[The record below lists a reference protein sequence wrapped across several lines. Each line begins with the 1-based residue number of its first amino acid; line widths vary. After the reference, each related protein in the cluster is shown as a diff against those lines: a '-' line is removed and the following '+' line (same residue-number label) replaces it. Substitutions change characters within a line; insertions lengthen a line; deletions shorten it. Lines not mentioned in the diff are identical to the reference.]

1 VPTAGLAVW
10 PPVDAEPVPLDDV
23 YGRAADRGFVYGPV
37 FQGLRA
43 VWRRGEEV
51 FAEVALPREHHGEAA
66 RFGVHPALLDAA
78 LHAVA
83 LGSLN
88 SEGTG
93 RLPFSWAGVRL
104 YAAGA
109 TALRVRLTP
118 SGTET
123 LTVEVADEA
132 GSPVAVIDA
141 LASRPVVP
149 GQVRAARRAGP
160 LFRVDWVPGAPGDPV
175 DAEFVPVPRG
185 DVREVLGAV
194 LARVQ
199 SELDGDRRLVFVTS
213 GATTDDPVAAAV
225 WGLVRSAQ
233 AEHPDRF
240 VLLDLEHPDD
250 PVPAALPADENQFVV
265 RSGQVFVPRLAPVPA
280 EPAEPPAFDGSV
292 LITGGTGTLGRL
304 VAGHLARNGTK
315 RLVLV
320 SRRGY
325 AAPGA
330 ADVVS
335 GLTALG
341 AEVTVVACDVADRAR
356 LAEVLDDV
364 PDLAAVVHT
373 AGALDDGVVET
384 LTPERI
390 DVVLRA
396 KVDAARHLHEL
407 APDAHLVLF
416 SSAAGTFGTPGQGNY
431 AAANAYLDALAR
443 HRRARG
449 LPGQSLAW
457 GLWADTS
464 ELTGTLG
471 STGLDRLRRNGS
483 RAFSAEDGLAAFD
496 LALAT
501 GEPVVVP
508 VQLDLRVRGD
518 HGVPPVLRGLVRA
531 PLRRTAAVD
540 TSVRGQLS
548 GLAPEERDRVLLTL
562 VRAQAAAVLGHAGPG
577 AVEPGRG
584 FLDLGFDSL
593 TAVEL
598 RNRLQAATG
607 ARLPAPL
614 VFDHP
619 TATALARFLAE
630 RLGTDTAPALAPAL
644 AELGRLETVLA
655 PFTGEAREAIT
666 LRLRELLARWS
677 TEPEAGPAAD
687 IDAATDDELFGVL
700 DELRTP

>member
-1 VPTAGLAVW
+1 
-10 PPVDAEPVPLDDV
+10 
-23 YGRAADRGFVYGPV
+23 
-37 FQGLRA
+37 
-43 VWRRGEEV
+43 
-51 FAEVALPREHHGEAA
+51 H
-66 RFGVHPALLDAA
+66 
-78 LHAVA
+78 
-83 LGSLN
+83 
-88 SEGTG
+88 
-93 RLPFSWAGVRL
+93 
-104 YAAGA
+104 AAGA

-141 LASRPVVP
+141 LTSRPVLP
-149 GQVRAARRAGP
+149 GQVRTARRSGP
-160 LFRVDWVPGAPGDPV
+160 LFRVDWVPGAPGVPV

-185 DVREVLGAV
+185 DVREVLGEV
-194 LARVQ
+194 LARIRSDVD
-199 SELDGDRRLVFVTS
+199 SDRRIVFVTS
-213 GATTDDPVAAAV
+213 GATTGDPVAAAV

-250 PVPAALPADENQFVV
+250 PMPAGLPADENQFSV
-265 RSGQVFVPRLAPVPA
+265 RSGQTFVPRLAPVPV

-356 LAEVLDDV
+356 LAEVLDDI

-384 LTPERI
+384 LTPDRI
-390 DVVLRA
+390 DAVLRA

-407 APDAHLVLF
+407 VPDAHLVLF

-443 HRRARG
+443 HRHEQG

-471 STGLDRLRRNGS
+471 STGMDRLRRTGS
-483 RAFSAEDGLAAFD
+483 RAFTAEDGLAAFD
-496 LALAT
+496 LALAS

-518 HGVPPVLRGLVRA
+518 QGVPPLLRGLVRA

-540 TSVRGQLS
+540 TSVR
-548 GLAPEERDRVLLTL
+548 
-562 VRAQAAAVLGHAGPG
+562 
-577 AVEPGRG
+577 
-584 FLDLGFDSL
+584 
-593 TAVEL
+593 
-598 RNRLQAATG
+598 
-607 ARLPAPL
+607 
-614 VFDHP
+614 
-619 TATALARFLAE
+619 
-630 RLGTDTAPALAPAL
+630 
-644 AELGRLETVLA
+644 
-655 PFTGEAREAIT
+655 
-666 LRLRELLARWS
+666 
-677 TEPEAGPAAD
+677 
-687 IDAATDDELFGVL
+687 
-700 DELRTP
+700 